1 MSTTGGAVLHIGW
14 QIALAPRS
22 KLSESIATGRRGG
35 GARCT
40 FVGGGGIWH
49 QWYTLAPLNIITL
62 CGWSQNT
69 WAAPT
74 FGGLRWVFWAVLV
87 GPQRRQM
94 DKLVPIL
101 SFGSSE
107 GPCLQCPLISCRAAH
122 CWSMT
127 APQLSVLWAWA
138 RTLIHRGGPLKIHPV
153 KVIMPEPWSR
163 DRGPDQWGGGA
174 ARRGFQGDAATTD
187 SDPPSAVEK
196 PGESSQVKSQRQPLT
211 EALKKSK

>member
-1 MSTTGGAVLHIGW
+1 
-14 QIALAPRS
+14 
-22 KLSESIATGRRGG
+22 
-35 GARCT
+35 
-40 FVGGGGIWH
+40 
-49 QWYTLAPLNIITL
+49 
-62 CGWSQNT
+62 
-69 WAAPT
+69 
-74 FGGLRWVFWAVLV
+74 
-87 GPQRRQM
+87 M
-94 DKLVPIL
+94 DKLGLIL

-107 GPCLQCPLISCRAAH
+107 GPCLQCPLISCWAAH

-196 PGESSQVKSQRQPLT
+196 PGESSQVKSQPQPLT
-211 EALKKSK
+211 EALKRSKWVTKTGYRVINVFLKKNRTRHVFWLWANHRLRWKFETSPNAFSCFVLIFFDKVSFGWLFGICKLSIFWLSA

>member
-1 MSTTGGAVLHIGW
+1 MALVVY
-14 QIALAPRS
+14 LAPPEYHHLVWVVPKHLGS
-22 KLSESIATGRRGG
+22 THIRG
-35 GARCT
+35 
-40 FVGGGGIWH
+40 
-49 QWYTLAPLNIITL
+49 L
-62 CGWSQNT
+62 GWN
-69 WAAPT
+69 
-74 FGGLRWVFWAVLV
+74 FWAVLV

-94 DKLVPIL
+94 DKLGLIL

-196 PGESSQVKSQRQPLT
+196 PGESSQVKSQPQTLT
-211 EALKKSK
+211 EALKRSK

>member
-1 MSTTGGAVLHIGW
+1 MALVVYLAPPEYHHLVWVVPKHLGSTHIG
-14 QIALAPRS
+14 
-22 KLSESIATGRRGG
+22 
-35 GARCT
+35 
-40 FVGGGGIWH
+40 
-49 QWYTLAPLNIITL
+49 
-62 CGWSQNT
+62 
-69 WAAPT
+69 
-74 FGGLRWVFWAVLV
+74 GLGWVFWAVLV

-94 DKLVPIL
+94 DKLGLIL

-163 DRGPDQWGGGA
+163 DRGPTNGEVVLRGGA
-174 ARRGFQGDAATTD
+174 FRETQ
-187 SDPPSAVEK
+187 PPPTVTHPLQWRNLEK
-196 PGESSQVKSQRQPLT
+196 
-211 EALKKSK
+211 ALR

>member
-1 MSTTGGAVLHIGW
+1 MVGRLHSPQGQSSLKASQQVEGA
-14 QIALAPRS
+14 AAPDVR
-22 KLSESIATGRRGG
+22 LWEGEEY
-35 GARCT
+35 
-40 FVGGGGIWH
+40 GISGIPCP
-49 QWYTLAPLNIITL
+49 PLNIITL
-62 CGWSQNT
+62 CGWYQNT

-94 DKLVPIL
+94 DKLGLIL